1 MEKFG
6 YMLLALCMLTG
17 MIAGCGATD
26 SDETI
31 LIVGK
36 NGKVQSIDVEAFDKS
51 YYTEE
56 DFKSFAEDAI
66 TTYNKT
72 HEVDA
77 VTLTSFTV
85 EEDTAKLKMEFKSV
99 EDYSSF
105 TDIPLYQGTVA
116 QAYAAGYKF
125 DTSFSRVEKGEIVG
139 TAAKSEILESEKL
152 HVVIIAANT
161 DVQVAGKIIYVST
174 DNVTV
179 TAKDTISIRDEENPS
194 LESDKYTYI
203 IYK

>member
-1 MEKFG
+1 M
-6 YMLLALCMLTG
+6 
-17 MIAGCGATD
+17 
-26 SDETI
+26 
-31 LIVGK
+31 
-36 NGKVQSIDVEAFDKS
+36 KV
-51 YYTEE
+51 
-56 DFKSFAEDAI
+56 
-66 TTYNKT
+66 
-72 HEVDA
+72 
-77 VTLTSFTV
+77 
-85 EEDTAKLKMEFKSV
+85 KSV

-161 DVQVAGKIIYVST
+161 DVKVAGKIIYVST